1 MSTSRLTRNYSRP
14 AVARVNKKQ
23 TRGHGWDKLRV
34 TIEDRRTLHLWWP
47 PSYIPMMHGEVRKYL
62 LTINNK

>member
-1 MSTSRLTRNYSRP
+1 MSKSRLTKNYSRP

-34 TIEDRRTLHLWWP
+34 TFEEPALHLWWP
-47 PSYIPMMHGEVRKYL
+47 PCYIPMMHGEVRKYF